1 MPPARVVRSQPWYWI
16 VELDTVVAAKR
27 AGWRHAALLQPVA
40 MVAALGFC
48 ATPWASPATALASGI
63 AVAVLVGNPWPR
75 SSAAVSRWGLQLSVV
90 LLGFAMNLH
99 TMLAVGGQGLV
110 FAAGTIT
117 GTLALGWL
125 VGRLLGIDPRTSMLI
140 SSGTAICGGSAI
152 AAVGSSIEA
161 PEAQMSVAMGTV
173 FMLNAVA
180 LYLFP
185 WLGHRLDLSPGQFG
199 TWAGVAIHDIS
210 SVVGAAAMYGGGALV
225 TATAVKLSRALW
237 IVPLTASA
245 AELHRRSSDNGKRP
259 GRRWRVPLPWF
270 IALFVLASVART
282 WLPGV
287 GDAAPYLQHAAE
299 KGLTVA
305 LFLIGS
311 GLSLPALKAVG
322 WRPLL
327 QGLILWGAISSV
339 SLWVILHTLH

>member
-1 MPPARVVRSQPWYWI
+1 M
-16 VELDTVVAAKR
+16 ELDTIETSGSARPTRGVRSAAIFPY
-27 AGWRHAALLQPVA
+27 LA
-40 MVAALGFC
+40 MLGGLAFC
-48 ATPWASPATALASGI
+48 ATPWASPATALALGI
-63 AVAVLVGNPWPR
+63 AVAVTAGNPR
-75 SSAAVSRWGLQLSVV
+75 ARLSALTSRWSLQASVV

-99 TMLAVGGQGLV
+99 TMLAVGLQGLL

-125 VGRLLGIDPRTSMLI
+125 TGRILGIEPRTSLLI

-161 PEAQMSVAMGTV
+161 SEAQMSVAMGTV

-185 WLGHRLDLSPGQFG
+185 WLGHQLELSPAQFG

-210 SVVGAAAMYGGGALV
+210 SVVGAAALFGGGALV

-237 IVPLTASA
+237 IVPLTAAAASYHRRGAKTDSA
-245 AELHRRSSDNGKRP
+245 ARRRLRIP
-259 GRRWRVPLPWF
+259 IPWF
-270 IALFVLASVART
+270 IALFILASVART
-282 WLPGV
+282 WIPGV
-287 GDAAPYLQHAAE
+287 SDAAPYLQDAAE
-299 KGLTVA
+299 KGLTLA

-311 GLSLPALKAVG
+311 GLSLRALKAVG

-327 QGLILWGAISSV
+327 QGIILWGAISSV
-339 SLWVILHTLH
+339 SLWIILHAVT

>member
-1 MPPARVVRSQPWYWI
+1 MALDTIETSDSARPARGVRS
-16 VELDTVVAAKR
+16 AAIFPY
-27 AGWRHAALLQPVA
+27 LA
-40 MVAALGFC
+40 MLGGLAFC
-48 ATPWASPATALASGI
+48 ATPLASPATALALGI
-63 AVAVLVGNPWPR
+63 AVAVTAGNPR
-75 SSAAVSRWGLQLSVV
+75 AKLSALTSRWSLQASVV

-99 TMLAVGGQGLV
+99 TMLAVGIQGLL

-125 VGRLLGIDPRTSMLI
+125 TGRILRIEPRTSLLI

-161 PEAQMSVAMGTV
+161 SEAQMSVAMGTV

-185 WLGHRLDLSPGQFG
+185 WLGHQLDLSPAQFG

-210 SVVGAAAMYGGGALV
+210 SVVGAAALYGGGALV

-237 IVPLTASA
+237 IVPLTAVA
-245 AELHRRSSDNGKRP
+245 ASYHRRGVKTDGAD
-259 GRRWRVPLPWF
+259 RRRLRVPIPWF
-270 IALFVLASVART
+270 IALFILASVART
-282 WLPGV
+282 WIPGV
-287 GDAAPYLQHAAE
+287 SDAAPYLQDAAE

-311 GLSLPALKAVG
+311 GLSVRALKAVG

-327 QGLILWGAISSV
+327 QGVILWGAISSV
-339 SLWVILHTLH
+339 SLWVILHAVT

>member
-1 MPPARVVRSQPWYWI
+1 MELET
-16 VELDTVVAAKR
+16 VETQGRTRWAIGGRAAGVFAHLAML
-27 AGWRHAALLQPVA
+27 AG
-40 MVAALGFC
+40 LGFC
-48 ATPWASPATALASGI
+48 ASPWASPATALALGI
-63 AVAVLVGNPWPR
+63 AIAVVIGNPSTR
-75 SSAAVSRWGLQLSVV
+75 LSAVTSRWALQTSVV
-90 LLGFAMNLH
+90 LLGFVMNLH
-99 TMLAVGGQGLV
+99 TMLAVGIQGLL
-110 FAAGTIT
+110 FAAGTIS

-125 VGRLLGIDPRTSMLI
+125 TGRILGIEKRTSFLI

-161 PEAQMSVAMGTV
+161 SEAQMSVAMGTV

-185 WLGHRLDLSPGQFG
+185 WLGHQLGLSPAQFG

-210 SVVGAAAMYGGGALV
+210 SVVGAAAIFGGGALV

-237 IVPLTASA
+237 IVPLTAA
-245 AELHRRSSDNGKRP
+245 AASYHNRGTAGTGKKPRRLRIP
-259 GRRWRVPLPWF
+259 VPWF
-270 IALFVLASVART
+270 ITLFVLASIART
-282 WLPGV
+282 WIPGL
-287 GDAAPYLQHAAE
+287 GNAAPYLQDAAE

-311 GLSLPALKAVG
+311 GLSVQALKSVG

-327 QGLILWGAISSV
+327 QGIVLWIAISTV
-339 SLWVILHTLH
+339 SLWIILHAIH